1 MDKISP
7 NSYSIL
13 ILLFSFWF
21 SIFPAYLYFSTLDAS
36 DINPVSSSV
45 ENIDEE
51 DSTPNLD
58 KNEKLEGSTFLI
70 NHMFMDYLFLTQIP
84 NLFFQLQTSDA
95 KPLILRC

>member
-7 NSYSIL
+7 NFYSIL

-36 DINPVSSSV
+36 DINSASSSL

-51 DSTPNLD
+51 DSTPNLG
-58 KNEKLEGSTFLI
+58 KEERVAGSTFLI
-70 NHMFMDYLFLTQIP
+70 KRIFTDYLFLTQVP
-84 NLFFQLQTSDA
+84 NLFFQLQTPDA

>member
-1 MDKISP
+1 MDKTSL
-7 NSYSIL
+7 NSYSVL
-13 ILLFSFWF
+13 ILFFSFWF

-36 DINPVSSSV
+36 YINSVSSL

-58 KNEKLEGSTFLI
+58 KNTKVAASAFLI
-70 NHMFMDYLFLTQIP
+70 KHMFMNFFFLTQLP
-84 NLFFQLQTSDA
+84 NLFFQLKTSDA

>member
-7 NSYSIL
+7 NFYSIL

-36 DINPVSSSV
+36 DINSASSSL

-58 KNEKLEGSTFLI
+58 KKEKVAGSTFLI
-70 NHMFMDYLFLTQIP
+70 KHMFMGYLFLTQVP
-84 NLFFQLQTSDA
+84 NLFFRLQTSDA